1 MPILPGFS
9 SSAPEYNP
17 KTMTFRTAM
26 TATIALAA
34 LMFLASCSDT
44 VTDSGSAPV
53 VGDMAPDFT
62 QNDTAGRPVSLGQF
76 RGKVVVLDFWA
87 SWCGPCRASLPTV
100 KQMWRD
106 YRDRDVVLVSVS
118 LDYNLDLWREFI
130 RENGMDWYH
139 TSDGRYWNN
148 AVAARYGINAIP
160 AAYLVDRQ
168 GKIRSIRSFIDA
180 SFQRE
185 IDAVLA
191 E

>member
-1 MPILPGFS
+1 
-9 SSAPEYNP
+9 
-17 KTMTFRTAM
+17 MTFRTAM